1 MSRSGRDESRGVVVI
16 SKRSRL
22 EAEGVVRV
30 GNGGVLLGKSGDFWF
45 FFFKDSVD

>member
-1 MSRSGRDESRGVVVI
+1 VSRSGRDESRGVVVI

-30 GNGGVLLGKSGDFWF
+30 GNGRVLLGKSGNFGF
-45 FFFKDSVD
+45 FFFEDGID